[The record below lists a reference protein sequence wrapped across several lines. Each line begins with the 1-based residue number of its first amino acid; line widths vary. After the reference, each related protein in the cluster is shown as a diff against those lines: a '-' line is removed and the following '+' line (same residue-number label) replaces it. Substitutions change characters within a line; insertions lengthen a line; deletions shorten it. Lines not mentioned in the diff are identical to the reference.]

1 MDKELKEMLKVHFE
15 TLSEYY
21 NSDGEYEIDDSG
33 CIMINVSMTDECDT
47 KRLSVDSFLDYMSD
61 LRTLRRVDK
70 TTVRTK
76 HIRQT
81 VIDTT
86 NHGSEYIALLL
97 SKYVYVGQNFEVNV
111 VNNPFLVGLYN
122 AKEINCDDN
131 YMIWPCSGYLA
142 IEIKYLNDSR
152 LAKQDEDL
160 VIRRVLY
167 DLTKKVGV
175 AVFVSEILDV
185 NELADEAELEYSV
198 SSVHITKT
206 TIDINT
212 LPKSIE
218 MLDLYRQAKE
228 ILNSKLAFLHYYKII
243 EYVSPAVAKK
253 KAIEKITI
261 QINQPSTVARDYH
274 YMNNILNIASQY
286 RDDQKDDSL
295 MKIVIEECLD
305 LKPELIHIPDSL
317 IKQIRNNIG
326 IAEGVDLTAVLL
338 DDNKESSLIKQV
350 ASIIYSTRNS
360 IVHAKSNY
368 METGWECPKDSLPEL
383 NKMMDTFAL
392 KMIEWNEAQPENIK
406 V

>member
-1 MDKELKEMLKVHFE
+1 
-15 TLSEYY
+15 
-21 NSDGEYEIDDSG
+21 
-33 CIMINVSMTDECDT
+33 
-47 KRLSVDSFLDYMSD
+47 
-61 LRTLRRVDK
+61 
-70 TTVRTK
+70 
-76 HIRQT
+76 
-81 VIDTT
+81 
-86 NHGSEYIALLL
+86 
-97 SKYVYVGQNFEVNV
+97 
-111 VNNPFLVGLYN
+111 
-122 AKEINCDDN
+122 
-131 YMIWPCSGYLA
+131 
-142 IEIKYLNDSR
+142 
-152 LAKQDEDL
+152 
-160 VIRRVLY
+160 
-167 DLTKKVGV
+167 
-175 AVFVSEILDV
+175 
-185 NELADEAELEYSV
+185 
-198 SSVHITKT
+198 
-206 TIDINT
+206 
-212 LPKSIE
+212 

-368 METGWECPKDSLPEL
+368 METGWECPEDGLPEL